1 MKKILIA
8 DDEARARRF
17 LQTTLQAHAEELN
30 IRIVGEACDGI
41 EAQELFCEYL
51 PDIVLMDIDMPF
63 QDGLTT
69 LRHMRS
75 IKQNTKIIII
85 TGHNRFDYAHN
96 ALNSGADYL
105 MLKPVVVEELIHTVQ
120 KLSAELDEALL
131 RIAKWDHM
139 NSVVTE
145 NLSLLRRNFIKTI
158 ISSEHIDL
166 QTILRTAEMYGIH
179 LIAEQYFVA
188 CVQLQSL
195 QPQQLGDNSLMLLGL
210 ENIIKSMA
218 AERGVRSYSYVT
230 AQNRIVVLFCCGN
243 MEIVEKECLMTELR
257 DAAETFTND
266 HVRWGAGCLVT
277 DLLHVKNSFF
287 GAQQALHFQHQE
299 EGSHTSDYNGLAS
312 VSKAASYY
320 LGSDI
325 ENILSLFRVERIS
338 DVEERIRDIFKRIHA
353 DNAVEHS
360 RNFSM
365 ELIFALRRSF
375 TELDLDMS
383 DLAEAETEIIR
394 GGVSVDRC
402 QSLLIAL
409 VKRLSEEK
417 NKAVG
422 QRLSKKIKI
431 AQDYI
436 RENYAD
442 PNLGLQAVSSYVNL
456 STTYF
461 CSLFFTQVG
470 VRFNEYLTTVR
481 IEKAKELLSSGVAKV
496 YEVAS
501 EAGFYDPKY
510 FSSKFKKMVG
520 MSPSE
525 FRESCE
531 ISK

>member
-1 MKKILIA
+1 
-8 DDEARARRF
+8 
-17 LQTTLQAHAEELN
+17 
-30 IRIVGEACDGI
+30 
-41 EAQELFCEYL
+41 
-51 PDIVLMDIDMPF
+51 
-63 QDGLTT
+63 
-69 LRHMRS
+69 
-75 IKQNTKIIII
+75 
-85 TGHNRFDYAHN
+85 
-96 ALNSGADYL
+96 
-105 MLKPVVVEELIHTVQ
+105 
-120 KLSAELDEALL
+120 
-131 RIAKWDHM
+131 
-139 NSVVTE
+139 
-145 NLSLLRRNFIKTI
+145 
-158 ISSEHIDL
+158 
-166 QTILRTAEMYGIH
+166 
-179 LIAEQYFVA
+179 
-188 CVQLQSL
+188 
-195 QPQQLGDNSLMLLGL
+195 
-210 ENIIKSMA
+210 
-218 AERGVRSYSYVT
+218 
-230 AQNRIVVLFCCGN
+230 
-243 MEIVEKECLMTELR
+243 
-257 DAAETFTND
+257 
-266 HVRWGAGCLVT
+266 
-277 DLLHVKNSFF
+277 
-287 GAQQALHFQHQE
+287 
-299 EGSHTSDYNGLAS
+299 
-312 VSKAASYY
+312 
-320 LGSDI
+320 
-325 ENILSLFRVERIS
+325 
-338 DVEERIRDIFKRIHA
+338 
-353 DNAVEHS
+353 
-360 RNFSM
+360 M